1 MATSSMS
8 AEAEDSV
15 EHWRNKCNELEN
27 VVKTLSSHCFKGK
40 LMFVSII
47 VAVVICLLQ
56 SVILVK
62 QATLCGFTPT
72 FSLYSVCVRHHR
84 FKSVQCVCP
93 ASPL

>member
-40 LMFVSII
+40 LTFVSII
-47 VAVVICLLQ
+47 VAVVICILQ
-56 SVILVK
+56 LFQPSK
-62 QATLCGFTPT
+62 Q
-72 FSLYSVCVRHHR
+72 H
-84 FKSVQCVCP
+84 
-93 ASPL
+93 